1 MFINMDTDKNI
12 YQRLRN
18 SYNENYWI
26 NKPEELEIGEIL
38 MPIQST
44 KDFQISVSSGYYTI
58 HSEKQSCIIR
68 EITGQN
74 LVYFVANELKTISIL
89 QNYRYFAEV
98 FGWQLEI
105 QNDILKY
112 TLVSKNYQL
121 TLEDIKKIDETLK
134 LKLIRQLVKGLKIM
148 IAKKIYHGYIS
159 PFNLNIDELGNL
171 RIQNFLLS
179 GMLYKFE
186 EDYCKVE
193 LGMQFLYPE
202 FSSPEVRFA
211 KKCYDSGISLSP
223 YDPEKADLFS
233 LGLTI
238 LSLFTDFEPL
248 NEINTC
254 LDDCAYKFSNRS
266 ETTLFTLMNENAVFK
281 KLDKELRNLQKK
293 IRESVYLLR
302 DSSNF
307 DWYILMSLLSVYQL
321 NRSSTSEFYD
331 QFKKSLKTYNSKTYL
346 KKIRL
351 KPFKLTIDSKF
362 EAFIDDFIFF
372 LNVIED
378 PLFNKNNSYQKQVN
392 NLLLRL
398 NQNFKNQLDELEDS
412 YIKKDIGSKIDICEG
427 LAYFFKDFL
436 KNLNNPDY
444 LSEFLEKLQSRKEVC
459 DYSFIF
465 NCILTLDDDI
475 VKDSIIS
482 SLTHLKINKNQWFF
496 YFPSSFIFPKYL
508 CYQKFNHIDR
518 LTKEFMK
525 IISYPSINSVL
536 NELNSSEINI
546 VELFENFI
554 LDSIYLVSLPEGLCG
569 FVTLN
574 LRIFIKNYALNGL
587 KFEFPRVRAA
597 IYVTLIHELAHY
609 LRRQGLIKRKEFLEI
624 STPPSEIENTE
635 AEKLFDCSK
644 GSSRKFKNIKGEAG
658 YAIEMKL
665 FGERVRNLNDEAGQ
679 LLLDLGDSSIE
690 DFKKKFKKINENNS
704 GDILI
709 LKRDDEFIQLYPCPI
724 RSYDNI
730 LAN

>member
-1 MFINMDTDKNI
+1 M
-12 YQRLRN
+12 
-18 SYNENYWI
+18 
-26 NKPEELEIGEIL
+26 
-38 MPIQST
+38 
-44 KDFQISVSSGYYTI
+44 
-58 HSEKQSCIIR
+58 
-68 EITGQN
+68 
-74 LVYFVANELKTISIL
+74 
-89 QNYRYFAEV
+89 
-98 FGWQLEI
+98 
-105 QNDILKY
+105 
-112 TLVSKNYQL
+112 
-121 TLEDIKKIDETLK
+121 KKIDEGSK
-134 LKLIRQLVKGLKIM
+134 LKLVRQLIKGLKTMFEI
-148 IAKKIYHGYIS
+148 KIYHGYIS

-179 GMLYKFE
+179 GMLHTFDKNYK
-186 EDYCKVE
+186 KIE
-193 LGMQFLYPE
+193 LGMQFLYPD
-202 FSSPEVRFA
+202 FSSPEVKYA
-211 KKCYDSGISLSP
+211 KKCYDSGISLIP

-238 LSLFTDFEPL
+238 LSLFTESEPL
-248 NEINTC
+248 NEINTI
-254 LDDCAYKFSNRS
+254 LDDCAHKFSNIS
-266 ETTLFTLMNENAVFK
+266 ETTLFTLMNENPVFMS
-281 KLDKELRNLQKK
+281 LDRELRNLQNK
-293 IRESVYLLR
+293 IREKVYLLR

-307 DWYILMSLLSVYQL
+307 DWYILMSLLSVYQV
-321 NRSSTSEFYD
+321 NRSNINEFYH
-331 QFKKSLKTYNSKTYL
+331 QFKKNLKDYKSKISY
-346 KKIRL
+346 KKIVL
-351 KPFKLTIDSKF
+351 KPIKPVAIDSEF

-372 LNVIED
+372 LNVIEN
-378 PLFNKNNSYQKQVN
+378 PSFNKNNSYQEQVKS
-392 NLLLRL
+392 LLLCL
-398 NQNFKNQLDELEDS
+398 NQNFKEKIEELENS
-412 YIKKDIGSKIDICEG
+412 YIHKDMGSEIEICEG
-427 LAYFFKDFL
+427 LAVFFKDFF
-436 KNLNNPDY
+436 KNLNNSNY
-444 LSEFLEKLQSRKEVC
+444 FTQFLEKLQSRKEVC
-459 DYSFIF
+459 DYHFIF
-465 NCILTLDDDI
+465 NCILSLDDDI
-475 VKDSIIS
+475 IKDSIIS

-496 YFPSSFIFPKYL
+496 YFPSSSIFPKYL
-508 CYQKFNHIDR
+508 CYQKFNNIDQ
-518 LTKEFMK
+518 LTKEFIK
-525 IISYPSINSVL
+525 IISFPSINSVL
-536 NELNSSEINI
+536 NELNYSEMNI

-635 AEKLFDCSK
+635 ADKLFDCSK

-665 FGERVRNLNDEAGQ
+665 FGERVRNLNDGAGQ

-724 RSYDNI
+724 RSYDHI